1 MSGAFRLLGRWLGL
15 LLLIAALL
23 VLGRDLLDWRAA
35 HVFEPIA
42 LGTLWLEINR
52 ASLAAVR
59 RALPAPLWDPVM
71 IALLRLWAAPA
82 FALPG
87 LLLYLP
93 SRKRGR

>member
-1 MSGAFRLLGRWLGL
+1 MAGAFRLVGRWLGL

-23 VLGRDLLDWRAA
+23 VLGRDLLDWRVE
-35 HVFEPIA
+35 HVFAPIA
-42 LGTLWLEINR
+42 LGTLWLELNR

-59 RALPAPLWDPVM
+59 RELPTPLWDPVL
-71 IALLRLWAAPA
+71 ITLLRLWAAPA

-87 LLLYLP
+87 LLLYWP